1 MFLPPMPVIAEYAG
15 QLPEKIRKLS
25 SIITVG
31 YVIRIRDV
39 TVNASNEA
47 SPTPEALREQL
58 KELNN
63 RSRWYSGQLWYIP
76 FAYFGLVAL
85 TVGNVGFKEPKFI
98 GLSLLY
104 CGIIGVFVFWHMIS
118 IRDGE
123 KNYPLAF
130 LVGVCFV
137 FVTCLLGGGI
147 ILCRSLCCLPN

>member
-1 MFLPPMPVIAEYAG
+1 M
-15 QLPEKIRKLS
+15 
-25 SIITVG
+25 
-31 YVIRIRDV
+31 

-123 KNYPLAF
+123 KRAVENLRAVEGKLHLNQTAEYKNYPLAF